1 MSVTLTQTQIIQS
14 LGEALAW
21 FEKERAWGVPAAEL
35 RHLTGRIGELFAAMI
50 TRGQMALETNQRGY
64 DVVGAD
70 GSRVS
75 VKTVTS
81 RHNITFNAA
90 TLEQADRVMVLLLV
104 DDPDKGLSIEE
115 LIDEDLAIFTPR
127 LGPLRNGVQT
137 LYLPREAAEKPAHAL
152 AVTDTA
158 SCDGLVITRFEN
170 GSIKVEANGSEVRPT
185 KPALRQLAAR
195 LGVTIEAPSG
205 VAKNTQ
211 QLGSHI
217 IKAINAAGT
226 E

>member
-70 GSRVS
+70 GSRIS

-81 RHNITFNAA
+81 RHTVTFNAG
-90 TLEQADRVMVLLLV
+90 TLAHADRVMVLLLV
-104 DDPDKGLSIEE
+104 DDTDKGLAIEE
-115 LIDEDLAIFTPR
+115 LIDEDTQTFMTR
-127 LGPLRNGVQT
+127 LGPAYS
-137 LYLPREAAEKPAHAL
+137 LYLPRTSGKTPEHPL
-152 AVTDTA
+152 AVTDVA
-158 SCDGLVITRFEN
+158 RYRAFEITRFEN
-170 GSIKVEANGSEVRPT
+170 GSIKVVEDGVELDMA
-185 KPALRQLAAR
+185 KPALRKIAAQ
-195 LGVTIEAPSG
+195 LGVPIETAAGTP
-205 VAKNTQ
+205 KTTH
-211 QLGSHI
+211 QLGSHV
-217 IKAINAAGT
+217 IKAINSSAAS
-226 E
+226 